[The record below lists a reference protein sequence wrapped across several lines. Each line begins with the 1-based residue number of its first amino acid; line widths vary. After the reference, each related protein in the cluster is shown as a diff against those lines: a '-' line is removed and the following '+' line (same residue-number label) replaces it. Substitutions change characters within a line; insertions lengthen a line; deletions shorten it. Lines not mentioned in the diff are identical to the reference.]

1 MPARSTLS
9 AVLFALVG
17 LVLFSSAASAQSAI
31 TGVVRDATGLVMPGA
46 TVEAASPAL
55 IERIRTVSSDAQGR
69 YTIVDL
75 RPGVYKVTFSLAG
88 VPDRDPGE
96 HRPAGEL
103 HRNDQCRAR
112 TRSRR
117 GVGDGVGTRTD
128 GRCAERP
135 ADDGD

>member
-1 MPARSTLS
+1 
-9 AVLFALVG
+9 LFALVG

-55 IERIRTVSSDAQGR
+55 IERIRTVSSDSQGR

-88 VPDRDPGE
+88 FRTVIQENIDLPANFSATINAELELGAVEESVTVSDS
-96 HRPAGEL
+96 HR
-103 HRNDQCRAR
+103 RSTCR
-112 TRSRR
+112 TPSGRR
-117 GVGDGVGTRTD
+117 
-128 GRCAERP
+128 
-135 ADDGD
+135 